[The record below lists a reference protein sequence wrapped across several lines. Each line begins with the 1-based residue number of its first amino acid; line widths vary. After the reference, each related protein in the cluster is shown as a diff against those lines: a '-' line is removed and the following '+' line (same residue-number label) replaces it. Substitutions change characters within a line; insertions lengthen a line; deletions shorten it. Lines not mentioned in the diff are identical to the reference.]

1 MSLRLPIA
9 VTILLVVIASTS
21 VSPVSKATIAPG
33 NDPWPQFRGIGS
45 LGVAEDPALP
55 DKWSTTENVA
65 WKTDIAGVGWSSP
78 IVWGDRIFLTSVI
91 SADSKEAPKKGLYFG
106 GERPIPTDEHR
117 WMVYAVDFKTGKIL
131 WEKEV
136 QRGAP
141 PSSRHLKNSYASE
154 TPVTDG
160 ERVYAYF
167 GNTGLFCFDL
177 KGKLL
182 WQQKWDARKTRYG
195 WGTAASPLVYK
206 DRLYILND
214 NDEQSFLAVYDK
226 KTGKQ
231 IWRVEREVGT
241 NWATPYIWENGQR
254 TELVVSGTKAVRSY
268 DLNGKPLWEFNGMS
282 SIAIPT
288 PFSKF
293 GLLYIASGYV
303 GDQHRPVYAI
313 KPGASGNI
321 SLKEGETSNQ
331 FIAWYLRQGG
341 PYNPSPIVYGD
352 IYYTLYDRGFFT
364 ANDARTGQEVYSKQ
378 RLDPAA
384 GAFTSSPW
392 AYNGKLFCLSEDGDT
407 FVIQAGKEYKLLG
420 KNSLDELCMATPAIA
435 RGSLILRTASK
446 LYRISKGGK

>member
-1 MSLRLPIA
+1 MLLRSFVVFVFA
-9 VTILLVVIASTS
+9 LLVFAFFQLPSAS
-21 VSPVSKATIAPG
+21 APPS
-33 NDPWPQFRGIGS
+33 NANWPQFRGVGS

-65 WKTDIAGVGWSSP
+65 WKTEIPGTGWSSP
-78 IVWGDRIFLTSVI
+78 IVWGDNIFLTSVI
-91 SADSKEAPKKGLYFG
+91 STANQEAPKKGLYFG
-106 GERPIPTDEHR
+106 GERPAPKDEHR
-117 WMVYAVDFKTGKIL
+117 WMVYAVSFKTGKIV

-136 QRGAP
+136 HRGAP
-141 PSSRHLKNSYASE
+141 AFSRHLKNSYASE

-160 ERVYAYF
+160 QRVYAYF
-167 GNTGLFCFDL
+167 GNLGIFCFDL

-182 WQQKWDARKTRYG
+182 WEQKWDARKTRFG
-195 WGTAASPLVYK
+195 WGTAASPIVYK
-206 DRLYILND
+206 DQLFLLND
-214 NDEQSFLAVYDK
+214 NDEQSYLVALDK

-231 IWRVEREVGT
+231 IWRADREVGT
-241 NWATPYIWENGQR
+241 NWATPYIWESGQR
-254 TELVVSGTKAVRSY
+254 TELIVPGTKAVRSY
-268 DLNGKPLWEFNGMS
+268 DLTGKMLWEFNGMS

-293 GLLYIASGYV
+293 GLLYIASGYI

-331 FIAWYLRQGG
+331 YIAWYLRQGG

-352 IYYTLYDRGFFT
+352 LYYTLYDRGFFT
-364 ANDARTGQEVYSKQ
+364 ANDARTGKEIYGKQ

-407 FVIQAGKEYKLLG
+407 FVIQAGGEYKLLG
-420 KNSLDELCMATPAIA
+420 KNSLDELCMATPAMA
-435 RGSLILRTASK
+435 RGSLVLRTASK

>member
-1 MSLRLPIA
+1 MLRRSLAFVLLFGA
-9 VTILLVVIASTS
+9 VS
-21 VSPVSKATIAPG
+21 VFALAAG
-33 NDPWPQFRGIGS
+33 NEHWPQFRGTGS
-45 LGVAEDPALP
+45 MGVAEDPTLP
-55 DKWSTTENVA
+55 DKWSQTENVA
-65 WKTDIAGVGWSSP
+65 WKTAIPGVGWSSP

-91 SADSKEAPKKGLYFG
+91 NTDPNEAPKKGLYFG
-106 GERPIPTDEHR
+106 GERPAPKDEHR

-131 WEKEV
+131 WEREV
-136 QRGAP
+136 HRGIPAF
-141 PSSRHLKNSYASE
+141 SRHLKNSYASE

-167 GNTGLFCFDL
+167 GSIGIFCFDL
-177 KGKLL
+177 KGKPL

-195 WGTAASPLVYK
+195 WGTAASPIVHKEQLI
-206 DRLYILND
+206 LLND
-214 NDEQSFLAVYDK
+214 NDEQSYLVALDR

-231 IWRVEREVGT
+231 LWRADREVGT
-241 NWATPYIWENGQR
+241 NWATPYIWESGQR
-254 TELVVSGTKAVRSY
+254 TEIIVPGTKAVRSY
-268 DLNGKPLWEFNGMS
+268 DLMGKPLWEFNGMS

-303 GDQHRPVYAI
+303 GDQHRPVYAV

-341 PYNPSPIVYGD
+341 PYNPSPIIYGD

-364 ANDARTGQEVYSKQ
+364 ANDARTGTEIYGKQ

-407 FVIQAGKEYKLLG
+407 FVIQAGKDYKLLG
-420 KNSLDELCMATPAIA
+420 KNSLDEMCMATPAIA
-435 RGSLILRTASK
+435 RGSLILRTATK
-446 LYRISKGGK
+446 LYRIANGAKS

>member
-1 MSLRLPIA
+1 MFLRFA
-9 VTILLVVIASTS
+9 VTFVLVLAAVAFFQLPVAST
-21 VSPVSKATIAPG
+21 APG
-33 NDPWPQFRGIGS
+33 NANWPQFRGAGS
-45 LGVAEDPALP
+45 LGVAEDPNLP
-55 DKWSTTENVA
+55 DQWSATENVA
-65 WKTDIAGVGWSSP
+65 WKTDIPGVGWSSP
-78 IVWGDRIFLTSVI
+78 IVWGDHIFLTSVI

-106 GERPIPTDEHR
+106 GERPAPKDEHR
-117 WMVYAVDFKTGKIL
+117 WMVYAVSFKTGKIL

-136 QRGAP
+136 HRGAP
-141 PSSRHLKNSYASE
+141 AFSRHLKNSYASE

-160 ERVYAYF
+160 QRVYAYF
-167 GNTGLFCFDL
+167 GNLGIFCFDL

-182 WQQKWDARKTRYG
+182 WEQKWDARKTRYG
-195 WGTAASPLVYK
+195 WGTAASPIVYK
-206 DRLYILND
+206 EHLYLLND
-214 NDEQSFLAVYDK
+214 NDEQSYLAALDK

-231 IWRVEREVGT
+231 IWRADREVGT
-241 NWATPYIWENGQR
+241 NWATPYIWESGQR
-254 TELVVSGTKAVRSY
+254 TELIVPGTKAVRSY
-268 DLNGKPLWEFNGMS
+268 DLTGKTLWEFNGMS

-331 FIAWYLRQGG
+331 YIAWYLRQGG

-364 ANDARTGQEVYSKQ
+364 ANDARTGKEIYGKQ
-378 RLDPAA
+378 RLDAAA

-407 FVIQAGKEYKLLG
+407 FVIQAGGEYKLLG
-420 KNSLDELCMATPAIA
+420 KNSVDELCMATPAIA

>member
-1 MSLRLPIA
+1 MPFRALFAFALVFAAFTFLP
-9 VTILLVVIASTS
+9 VAST
-21 VSPVSKATIAPG
+21 APG
-33 NDPWPQFRGIGS
+33 NVNWPQFRGVGS
-45 LGVAEDPALP
+45 LGVAEDPNLP

-65 WKTDIAGVGWSSP
+65 WKTEIPGVGWSSP
-78 IVWGDRIFLTSVI
+78 IVWGDNIFLTSVI

-106 GERPIPTDEHR
+106 GERPAPKDEHR
-117 WMVYAVDFKTGKIL
+117 WVVYAVSFKTGKVL

-136 QRGAP
+136 HRGAP
-141 PSSRHLKNSYASE
+141 AFSRHLKNSYASE

-160 ERVYAYF
+160 ERLYAYF
-167 GNTGLFCFDL
+167 GNLGIFCFDL

-182 WQQKWDARKTRYG
+182 WEQKWDARKTRFG
-195 WGTAASPLVYK
+195 WGTAASPIVHK
-206 DRLYILND
+206 DQLYLLND
-214 NDEQSFLAVYDK
+214 NDEQSYLTALDK

-231 IWRVEREVGT
+231 LWRADREVGT
-241 NWATPYIWENGQR
+241 NWATPYIWESGQR
-254 TELVVSGTKAVRSY
+254 TELIVPGTKATRSY
-268 DLNGKPLWEFNGMS
+268 DLTGKMLWEFTGMS

-331 FIAWYLRQGG
+331 YIAWYLRQGG

-352 IYYTLYDRGFFT
+352 LYYTLYDRGFFT
-364 ANDARTGQEVYSKQ
+364 ANDARTGKEVYGKQ
-378 RLDPAA
+378 RIDPAV

-407 FVIQAGKEYKLLG
+407 FVIQAGGEYKLLG
-420 KNSLDELCMATPAIA
+420 KNSLDELCMATPAIV
-435 RGSLILRTASK
+435 RGSLIMRTASK